1 MKYAVAIV
9 GLVLFLGAP
18 TQAKPP
24 PPECLVYCPLA
35 VTTLKCPPVHC
46 PVRHCL
52 LAQKRCLRRVLKHL
66 LRECRKDHSGC
77 PPTTT
82 TTTTT
87 LPASAAGAFIEAP

>member
-1 MKYAVAIV
+1 MKYAIAIA

-18 TQAKPP
+18 TQAKP

-52 LAQKRCLRRVLKHL
+52 LAQNRCLRRVLKHL
-66 LRECRKDHSGC
+66 LRECRKDHSVC
-77 PPTTT
+77 PPP

-87 LPASAAGAFIEAP
+87 LPASAAGAFIEA

>member
-1 MKYAVAIV
+1 MKYAIAIV

-18 TQAKPP
+18 AQAKPP
-24 PPECLVYCPLA
+24 PPECLAYCPLA
-35 VTTLKCPPVHC
+35 VTTLKCPSVHC

-52 LAQKRCLRRVLKHL
+52 LVQKRCLRRVLKHL
-66 LRECRKDHSGC
+66 LRECRKDHSVC

-87 LPASAAGAFIEAP
+87 LPASAAGAFIAAP

>member
-1 MKYAVAIV
+1 MQYAIAIV

-24 PPECLVYCPLA
+24 PECLVYCPQA
-35 VTTLKCPPVHC
+35 VTTLKCPPVQC

-66 LRECRKDHSGC
+66 LRECRKDHSVC

-82 TTTTT
+82 TSTT